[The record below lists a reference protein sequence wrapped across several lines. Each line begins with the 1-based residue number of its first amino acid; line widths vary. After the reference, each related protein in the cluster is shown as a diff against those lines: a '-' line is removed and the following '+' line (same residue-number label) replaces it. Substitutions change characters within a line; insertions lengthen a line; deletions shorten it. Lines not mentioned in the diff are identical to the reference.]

1 MHTNKTFISIS
12 KKTLFFIIQS
22 SIALNKKERN
32 TSKGIFY
39 SIKVA
44 IVLSLFFLLWNLFTE
59 RFLNEKNY
67 DCSKKRTKRD
77 FKQHNS
83 WLKIFILSE
92 GSVSSSHCLLIK
104 VIDPLFLTFCIEVIV
119 RHENKLFICSF
130 IVETASQIS
139 FQSALCFF
147 ISISW
152 EKDAFR
158 ECYEKFI
165 LFGEKERYFSLK
177 QFSLQRKTTTIVL
190 FLSYPFE
197 CYEYSI
203 FICVFLF
210 NEQNISFIL

>member
-1 MHTNKTFISIS
+1 MNTNKIFILIS

-22 SIALNKKERN
+22 FIVLSKKERN
-32 TSKGIFY
+32 TSEGTFC

-44 IVLSLFFLLWNLFTE
+44 IVLSLFFLWNLFTE

-104 VIDPLFLTFCIEVIV
+104 VIDSLFWHFVLKLLLNTK
-119 RHENKLFICSF
+119 NKLFICSF

-139 FQSALCFF
+139 FHSVICFLF
-147 ISISW
+147 QYH
-152 EKDAFR
+152 EKRMHFVGLMRSLFSLVRKKDI
-158 ECYEKFI
+158 FI
-165 LFGEKERYFSLK
+165 LKR
-177 QFSLQRKTTTIVL
+177 FSLQRKTTIIVL
-190 FLSYPFE
+190 FLPYPFE

-210 NEQNISFIL
+210 NEQNISFIFL